1 VPGQRN
7 TEEEKLIAHAEMLP
21 GWDETEVQL
30 FREDRQFLE
39 CAIQRELED
48 YEKTG
53 DIRYLLLTLHQAA
66 KAKGWTVLSKE
77 TGLSR
82 PALYNALSGRSSPK
96 VDTLAKILQVL
107 GFRLYFK
114 RIA

>member
-1 VPGQRN
+1 MPRQRN
-7 TEEEKLIAHAEMLP
+7 NDEEELIAYAETLP

-30 FREDRQFLE
+30 FQENEQFLQRS
-39 CAIQRELED
+39 IQSELED

-53 DIRYLLLTLHQAA
+53 DIRYLLLTLRQAA
-66 KAKGWTVLSKE
+66 KAKGWTALSQQ
-77 TGLSR
+77 TGFSR
-82 PALYNALSGRSSPK
+82 QALYNALSGRSSPK